1 MILIMKILMIP
12 DITQPRCDTGYLLFE
27 NLIQLLSHDHIIAVC
42 SHKGNHFHH
51 VSLYPCPIP
60 SRPLFLPSYETT
72 YEAELKGKG
81 LLSLSFLRKDT
92 GAIKEAIR
100 HFEPDIILLKDRIGG
115 IVAAKEEGIPVISIV
130 QSSLYT
136 RNHVSV
142 SSLHDVNILL
152 REHDME
158 QILRLRDLYRRCKI
172 RLGFGCTALNPY
184 PKEENITRIGSMLLN
199 TKTVITRKDVCIF
212 LNHTAVRTGQ
222 LQKTIEETFIG
233 APCAVYVFFPGC
245 RVKNIGNVHYL
256 KEPRISQL
264 LSSAVCF
271 HDGNDFLSNA
281 CASLSI
287 PQVIYRNS
295 FCSERYNANAIRR
308 NEIGMVYSEKSLSVS
323 TLYESY
329 RACITDSDLK
339 SRLSD
344 ISMSIQ
350 QERNLSYLN
359 KIVSEY
365 SEN

>member
-1 MILIMKILMIP
+1 MILSMKILMIP

-42 SHKGNHFHH
+42 SQKGNHFHH
-51 VSLYPCPIP
+51 ISLYPCPIP
-60 SRPLFLPSYETT
+60 SRPLFLPSSETT
-72 YEAELKGKG
+72 YEAELKRKG
-81 LLSLSFLRKDT
+81 VLSLSYLRKDLE
-92 GAIKEAIR
+92 AVQEAIL
-100 HFEPDIILLKDRIGG
+100 HFSPDIILTQDRISG
-115 IVAAKEEGIPVISIV
+115 IIAGLNAGIPVITV
-130 QSSLYT
+130 VHSSLYT
-136 RNHVSV
+136 RSQVSV
-142 SSLHDVNILL
+142 SSLRDVNVLL
-152 REHDME
+152 RENNME
-158 QILRLRDLYRRCKI
+158 QILRLRDLYRRCNVRI
-172 RLGFGCTALNPY
+172 GFGCPALNPY
-184 PKEENITRIGSMLLN
+184 PKEENITRLGSMILQ
-199 TKTVITRKDVCIF
+199 TAGKESQKDVCIYM
-212 LNHTAVRTGQ
+212 NHIPFVLYRMRRI
-222 LQKTIEETFIG
+222 IEETFIG
-233 APCAVYVFFPGC
+233 APCIVYVYFPGC
-245 RVKNIGNVHYL
+245 AVRNKGNIHYL
-256 KEPRISQL
+256 KEPKESYLRT
-264 LSSAVCF
+264 SSVCF